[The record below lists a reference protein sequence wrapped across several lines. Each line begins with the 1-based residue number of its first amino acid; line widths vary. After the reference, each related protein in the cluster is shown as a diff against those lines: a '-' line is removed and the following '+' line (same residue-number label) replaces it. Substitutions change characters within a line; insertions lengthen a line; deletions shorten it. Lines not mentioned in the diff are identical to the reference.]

1 MVGAIALKTIY
12 IEIKNCCAN
21 RTQSQACLSYAEVQ
35 PAIDEVNLED
45 MKKKDGMVL
54 REVCGEKVLVGEGL
68 GAVDFG
74 RLISLNDTAAYLWE
88 QLEEDS
94 DIDSLTQALCKE
106 YDVEEEVARHDVEAI
121 LEEWIKTGVVDR

>member
-1 MVGAIALKTIY
+1 MAQDGIRIVVETAADKKILI
-12 IEIKNCCAN
+12 IFM
-21 RTQSQACLSYAEVQ
+21 EVK
-35 PAIDEVNLED
+35 EVRQLLNINQNKGRD

-88 QLEEDS
+88 QLDEDS
-94 DIDSLTQALCKE
+94 DIDSLTLALCKE
-106 YDVEEEVARHDVEAI
+106 YDVEQEVARHDVEAI

>member
-1 MVGAIALKTIY
+1 MVETAADKKILI
-12 IEIKNCCAN
+12 IFM
-21 RTQSQACLSYAEVQ
+21 EVK
-35 PAIDEVNLED
+35 EVRQLLNINQNKGRD

-88 QLEEDS
+88 QLDENPDV
-94 DIDSLTQALCKE
+94 DSLTQALCKE
-106 YDVEEEVARHDVEAI
+106 YEVDTMVARHDVEAV
-121 LEEWIKTGVVDR
+121 LEEWIKAGIVER

>member
-1 MVGAIALKTIY
+1 MAQDGIRIVVETAADKKILIIFMEGK
-12 IEIKNCCAN
+12 
-21 RTQSQACLSYAEVQ
+21 EVRQ
-35 PAIDEVNLED
+35 LLNINQNKERD

-88 QLEEDS
+88 QLDEDS
-94 DIDSLTQALCKE
+94 DIDSLTLALCKE
-106 YDVEEEVARHDVEAI
+106 YDVEQEVARHDVEAI

>member
-1 MVGAIALKTIY
+1 MVGAIALKTILDFFNEELG
-12 IEIKNCCAN
+12 INIKY
-21 RTQSQACLSYAEVQ
+21 T
-35 PAIDEVNLED
+35 

-88 QLEEDS
+88 QLDEDS
-94 DIDSLTQALCKE
+94 DIDSLALALCKE
-106 YDVEEEVARHDVEAI
+106 YDVEQEVARHDVEAI

>member
-1 MVGAIALKTIY
+1 MEVAADKTILV
-12 IEIKNCCAN
+12 EIKNKKLKIKN
-21 RTQSQACLSYAEVQ
+21 K
-35 PAIDEVNLED
+35 ED

-88 QLEEDS
+88 QFDGDS
-94 DIDSLTQALCKE
+94 DIDSLTLALCKE
-106 YDVEEEVARHDVEAI
+106 YDVETEVARHDVEAI
-121 LEEWIKTGVVDR
+121 LEEWLKAGVVER

>member
-1 MVGAIALKTIY
+1 
-12 IEIKNCCAN
+12 
-21 RTQSQACLSYAEVQ
+21 
-35 PAIDEVNLED
+35 

-74 RLISLNDTAAYLWE
+74 RLISLNDTAAYIWE
-88 QLEEDS
+88 QFNGEA

-106 YDVEEEVARHDVEAI
+106 YEVEEEVARHDVEAI
-121 LEEWIKTGVVDR
+121 LEEWIKAGVVER

>member
-1 MVGAIALKTIY
+1 MAQDGIRIVVETAADKKILI
-12 IEIKNCCAN
+12 IFM
-21 RTQSQACLSYAEVQ
+21 EVK
-35 PAIDEVNLED
+35 EVRQLLNINQNKGRD

-88 QLEEDS
+88 QLDENPDV
-94 DIDSLTQALCKE
+94 DSLTQALCKE
-106 YDVEEEVARHDVEAI
+106 YEVDTKVGRHEEEAF
-121 LEEWIKTGVVDR
+121 LEEWIKAGRVER

>member
-1 MVGAIALKTIY
+1 
-12 IEIKNCCAN
+12 
-21 RTQSQACLSYAEVQ
+21 
-35 PAIDEVNLED
+35 

-74 RLISLNDTAAYLWE
+74 RLISLNDTAAYIWE
-88 QLEEDS
+88 KLDGEA

-106 YDVEEEVARHDVEAI
+106 YEVEEEVARHDVEAI
-121 LEEWIKTGVVDR
+121 LEEWIKAGVVER